1 MQYTNC
7 MTTSTIK
14 RTLFALTL
22 IALLFGCVNVEPQPK
37 EQAQEEAQEN
47 LHEVVFHAGWEPE
60 TKTVLQEDGSVWWS
74 PGDEISI
81 FGADRDENHKFVS
94 SNETASSWAS
104 FTGQISDSEKYV
116 AVYPYRGNVYY
127 EDGKVHMS
135 FPDEQ
140 TAKEGTFDKDCFAS
154 IAVSTDK
161 ELFFRN
167 ICSGIKFS
175 VSHEGIKR
183 IKFEPFGSLG
193 KLSGHIEVSLET
205 EDLPIVDRFAGNE
218 ITVYPPD
225 DTFEVGKYY
234 YVVFPKNEITDGNAL
249 LYVTYYTED
258 TFATKHMTVASSFK
272 PSVFKR
278 LYEGDKYLKFQQQH
292 NKIARLSGE
301 ILPENIDKTTITEV
315 HFHVSDDRTTDVLI
329 NSIEEPVYFE
339 LVGTEAHYYT
349 IGEIFKGCPWFH
361 GWHSLRSIDLTMFDT
376 SEVSNFVGIFDGC
389 YSLLTVDLSS
399 LITEYSSSFAYMF
412 RDCISLRELDL
423 SSFNTSNA
431 TTMEGMFSGCSSLI
445 DLNIS
450 SFDTRKVES
459 FYCMFGGCSRL
470 NQLDVSSFDTSS
482 ATNISE
488 MFSGLTLSSIDIST
502 INTSNVVDASALF
515 SGCWNLRSID
525 VSHFDTHNM
534 ENMGAMFA
542 GCRALE
548 HLDISS
554 FSFASVQLTSFMFAN
569 CANLKDITMPN
580 SSTPNLK
587 MMHSMF
593 EGCSSLKY
601 INLSSFDTSNVSM
614 MIDMFMN
621 CHSLKSLDLSSFNV
635 ENVPSYRRMFYGCD
649 NLEHLNISSFNPT
662 TIADAEYTFYDTRKL
677 TTLDLGEFD
686 LSQSNNDG
694 VGHFLGELAKQCHI
708 RCTPATKDA
717 LIAASSLLS
726 GSKYIWY
733 TDGSP
738 LPDVDYE
745 NEEGLYCSTDYSKD
759 KTVRTVQ
766 LASEGAGI
774 DLVVMGD
781 AYSDRLI
788 DDGTYDADMEKAIDA
803 IFAVEPYKS
812 FKHLFNIYIVYAV
825 SENEVIGKSTAL
837 SCFNEGSPIGSSGW
851 IWKAYY
857 ACAAKVSSPG
867 ECSPVVI
874 MNSTVSDGAA
884 TGFLSIA
891 PDYMNDPLRDDY
903 HGGVSE
909 AIAYISGPNDA
920 RFDYIVRHEFGHSF
934 GFLMDEYNKY
944 SGAITSWDI
953 ESWQCCFAYGM
964 WKNVDLVSDN
974 TVKWAKFINDPRYA
988 GTGIG
993 VYEGALYETGAWR
1006 SSPESIMNSTDSGFN
1021 APSREAIYYKIHKLA
1036 YGKDWNYNFEDFVT
1050 YDMVNIN
1057 ADKAR
1062 LSAPKARMMKATS
1075 NFKREPVFK
1084 KSKVIGPDG
1093 KERIKIEMN

>member
-1 MQYTNC
+1 M
-7 MTTSTIK
+7 
-14 RTLFALTL
+14 
-22 IALLFGCVNVEPQPK
+22 
-37 EQAQEEAQEN
+37 
-47 LHEVVFHAGWEPE
+47 
-60 TKTVLQEDGSVWWS
+60 
-74 PGDEISI
+74 
-81 FGADRDENHKFVS
+81 
-94 SNETASSWAS
+94 
-104 FTGQISDSEKYV
+104 
-116 AVYPYRGNVYY
+116 
-127 EDGKVHMS
+127 
-135 FPDEQ
+135 
-140 TAKEGTFDKDCFAS
+140 
-154 IAVSTDK
+154 
-161 ELFFRN
+161 
-167 ICSGIKFS
+167 
-175 VSHEGIKR
+175 
-183 IKFEPFGSLG
+183 
-193 KLSGHIEVSLET
+193 
-205 EDLPIVDRFAGNE
+205 
-218 ITVYPPD
+218 
-225 DTFEVGKYY
+225 
-234 YVVFPKNEITDGNAL
+234 
-249 LYVTYYTED
+249 YVTYYTED

-1084 KSKVIGPDG
+1084 KSIVTGPDG

>member
-1 MQYTNC
+1 MPYNF
-7 MTTSTIK
+7 
-14 RTLFALTL
+14 LP
-22 IALLFGCVNVEPQPK
+22 N
-37 EQAQEEAQEN
+37 
-47 LHEVVFHAGWEPE
+47 EV
-60 TKTVLQEDGSVWWS
+60 
-74 PGDEISI
+74 
-81 FGADRDENHKFVS
+81 
-94 SNETASSWAS
+94 
-104 FTGQISDSEKYV
+104 
-116 AVYPYRGNVYY
+116 
-127 EDGKVHMS
+127 
-135 FPDEQ
+135 
-140 TAKEGTFDKDCFAS
+140 
-154 IAVSTDK
+154 
-161 ELFFRN
+161 
-167 ICSGIKFS
+167 
-175 VSHEGIKR
+175 
-183 IKFEPFGSLG
+183 
-193 KLSGHIEVSLET
+193 
-205 EDLPIVDRFAGNE
+205 
-218 ITVYPPD
+218 
-225 DTFEVGKYY
+225 
-234 YVVFPKNEITDGNAL
+234 
-249 LYVTYYTED
+249 
-258 TFATKHMTVASSFK
+258 
-272 PSVFKR
+272 
-278 LYEGDKYLKFQQQH
+278 
-292 NKIARLSGE
+292 
-301 ILPENIDKTTITEV
+301 DKTTITEAY
-315 HFHVSDDRTTDVLI
+315 FHVSDPTTTTNI
-329 NSIEEPVYFE
+329 
-339 LVGTEAHYYT
+339 
-349 IGEIFKGCPWFH
+349 IGEGDSEYDPIFFEMIGTVAHFYTTAQVYKCYGINFE
-361 GWHSLRSIDLTMFDT
+361 GWKSLR
-376 SEVSNFVGIFDGC
+376 N
-389 YSLLTVDLSS
+389 
-399 LITEYSSSFAYMF
+399 
-412 RDCISLRELDL
+412 LDL
-423 SSFNTSNA
+423 S
-431 TTMEGMFSGCSSLI
+431 MFDVSEVGSMSQAFMDCHSLQS
-445 DLNIS
+445 LNLS
-450 SFDTRKVES
+450 SFDTHNVLYFS
-459 FYCMFGGCSRL
+459 NMFNNCVNLRSLDVTNFDTSKANEMYAMFANCKSLTNLDVSGFDTHSVTTFENMFAGCSKL
-470 NQLDVSSFDTSS
+470 KQLDVSGFDTSS
-482 ATNISE
+482 ATNITS
-488 MFSGLTLSSIDIST
+488 MFAGLPVESINVT
-502 INTSNVVDASALF
+502 HFNTSKVVNASALF
-515 SGCWNLRSID
+515 SGCWNLRDLD
-525 VSHFDTHNM
+525 VSSFDTSKM
-534 ENMGAMFA
+534 EDMGSMFA
-542 GCRALE
+542 GCRSLKSI
-548 HLDISS
+548 DISTFDLSSVLYLS
-554 FSFASVQLTSFMFAN
+554 FLFQN
-569 CANLKDITMPN
+569 CASLKDITMP
-580 SSTPNLK
+580 SSSAPNLQ
-587 MMHSMF
+587 MIHSMF
-593 EGCSSLKY
+593 EGCSSLQN
-601 INLSSFDTSNVSM
+601 IDLSSFDTSNVTM

-635 ENVPSYRRMFYGCD
+635 EKVPSYRRMFYGCD

-708 RCTPATKDA
+708 RCTPETKEA

-726 GSKYIWY
+726 DSKYIWY

-745 NEEGLYCSTDYSKD
+745 NEEGLYCSSDYSKD

-837 SCFNEGSPIGSSGW
+837 LCFNEGSPIGSEGW

-857 ACAAKVSSPG
+857 ASAANVSSPG

-1006 SSPESIMNSTDSGFN
+1006 PSPESIMNSTDSGFN

-1036 YGKDWNYNFEDFVT
+1036 YGRDWNYNFEDFVT
-1050 YDMVNIN
+1050 YDLPNIN

-1075 NFKREPVFK
+1075 SIKRDPVFK
-1084 KSKVIGPDG
+1084 KSIVTGPDG